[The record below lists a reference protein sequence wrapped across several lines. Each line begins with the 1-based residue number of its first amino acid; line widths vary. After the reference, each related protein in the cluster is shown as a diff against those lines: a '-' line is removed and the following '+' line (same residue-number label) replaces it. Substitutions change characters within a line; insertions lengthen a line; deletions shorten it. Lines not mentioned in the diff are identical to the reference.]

1 MALISSSER
10 KHDSVTGIIK
20 NYSRE
25 PIIIDSK
32 WDGKLHL
39 NTVIKVADTQ
49 RMTLLLG
56 INVIKN
62 EEEMSLDSFLGNS
75 SHLG

>member
-32 WDGKLHL
+32 WAGKLHL
-39 NTVIKVADTQ
+39 NTVIKAAGTQ

-56 INVIKN
+56 INVLKKMKKKCH
-62 EEEMSLDSFLGNS
+62 ETLF
-75 SHLG
+75 